1 MYFVIKEIQSKFT
14 RTPPMLFTRLLPK
27 LSRTL
32 PMLSTRTL
40 PKPFTRAL
48 RQRTPPHIT
57 HMLSPLSRS
66 HLRTLLTCPSPCSR
80 NPHIIH
86 TSLAYCSH
94 IHIACISLAHHSHIA
109 CISLAHRLHIAHISL
124 ACCFAFV
131 DSSLRSPAETFSA
144 RHLAGLLTCPRATPS
159 SRFPE
164 RTTSSSDS
172 LSVETVTSVGCP
184 MKKDLQLR
192 V

>member
-14 RTPPMLFTRLLPK
+14 RTLPMLSTRTLPK

-80 NPHIIH
+80 DPHIIH
-86 TSLAYCSH
+86 TSLAYPYRL
-94 IHIACISLAHHSHIA
+94 HIACT
-109 CISLAHRLHIAHISL
+109 SLAHRLHIACTSL
-124 ACCFAFV
+124 TY
-131 DSSLRSPAETFSA
+131 RSHVVLPLLIPASVVPQ
-144 RHLAGLLTCPRATPS
+144 RHFQQGIWQV
-159 SRFPE
+159 F
-164 RTTSSSDS
+164 
-172 LSVETVTSVGCP
+172 
-184 MKKDLQLR
+184 
-192 V
+192 

>member
-14 RTPPMLFTRLLPK
+14 RTLPMLFTRTLPK

-57 HMLSPLSRS
+57 HMSMFTFALTFTPPHVTHMPIPMLMRS
-66 HLRTLLTCPSPCSR
+66 T
-80 NPHIIH
+80 
-86 TSLAYCSH
+86 
-94 IHIACISLAHHSHIA
+94 HHP
-109 CISLAHRLHIAHISL
+109 HIAHISL